1 MPYATKCVKSCWPL
15 LMPSTE
21 RPIILVVDD
30 TPENIDVIKGVL
42 RNDYQIRPAISG
54 ELALRL
60 ARVAPQPELI
70 LLDIMMPDMDGY
82 EVLRRLK
89 ADPQTADIPVIFVTA
104 LVHIRDE
111 VQGLDLG
118 AVDYIGKPF
127 SPPIVRARVK
137 THLALTR
144 ARRQLAEQNQRLMQE
159 RRLLEDVLTRLRE
172 TDRFD
177 PSHLRFQLS
186 SVDRSNGDVLM
197 AATTPDGRQLVLV
210 GDIAGHGPP
219 AAASVPLISHVF
231 YSLVA
236 AGEATEVLLEQL
248 NQVMYERL
256 PLQIFMAFSLV
267 EVAAGRTRLRVW
279 NGGLPGCFCYRREG
293 GVEPVTSEFFPL
305 GLRPAQDFRQDL
317 AALAW
322 APGDRFFLFSDGLSE
337 CENPQGQAFGEE
349 AVIALLTVPGD
360 APDLQAVWQAA
371 ACHLGSEDFRDD
383 LTLVEIQP

>member
-1 MPYATKCVKSCWPL
+1 MN
-15 LMPSTE
+15 STE

-30 TPENIDVIKGVL
+30 TPENIDVLKGGL
-42 RNDYQIRPAISG
+42 SHDYQIRPAING

-60 ARVAPQPELI
+60 ARNEPQPELI

-82 EVLRRLK
+82 EVLSRLK

-104 LVHIRDE
+104 LTDIRDE

-144 ARRQLAEQNQRLMQE
+144 ARRQLAEQNQCLLQE

-177 PSHLRFQLS
+177 PTHLRFQLS

-219 AAASVPLISHVF
+219 AAASVPLIAHVF
-231 YSLVA
+231 YSLAA
-236 AGEATEVLLEQL
+236 AGEATEALLDQL

-256 PLQIFMAFSLV
+256 PLQIFMAFALV
-267 EVAAGRTRLRVW
+267 EVAAGRARLRIW
-279 NGGLPGCFCYRREG
+279 NGGLPGCLCHRRDG
-293 GVEPVTSEFFPL
+293 AVEPVSSEFFPL
-305 GLRPAQDFRQDL
+305 GLRPFQDFTQDL
-317 AALAW
+317 ATLAW
-322 APGDRFFLFSDGLSE
+322 REGDRFYLFSDGLSE
-337 CENPQGQAFGEE
+337 CENPQGEAFGEE
-349 AVIALLTVPGD
+349 AVIALLTAPGE
-360 APDLQAVWQAA
+360 APDLQEVWHAVAR
-371 ACHLGSEDFRDD
+371 HLGSEDFRDD
-383 LTLVEIQP
+383 LTLVEIRP